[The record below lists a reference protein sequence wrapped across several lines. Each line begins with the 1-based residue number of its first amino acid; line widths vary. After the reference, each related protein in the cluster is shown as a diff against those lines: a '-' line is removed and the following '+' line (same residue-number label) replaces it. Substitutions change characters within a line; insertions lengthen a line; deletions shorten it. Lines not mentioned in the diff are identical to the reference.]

1 MHRDRTD
8 NPRETL
14 LHRYSM
20 LLGRITALSNT
31 IAQATR
37 PATTPTL
44 ARHLVHPL
52 NPLPEH
58 ANPLAPDT
66 FFQVLNTQP
75 LPEVTETQK
84 EMLEDRSRMDERALA
99 TLVGSL
105 RDKLERESAKTAR
118 LKGVIEEKLE
128 EVDWAMRI
136 GEDEEDLFGGEEET
150 PGAFSLKDY
159 VDKV

>member
-1 MHRDRTD
+1 
-8 NPRETL
+8 
-14 LHRYSM
+14 M

-84 EMLEDRSRMDERALA
+84 EMLEDRSRMDERPW
-99 TLVGSL
+99 L
-105 RDKLERESAKTAR
+105 RWWGAYGTSWRERAPR
-118 LKGVIEEKLE
+118 RRG
-128 EVDWAMRI
+128 
-136 GEDEEDLFGGEEET
+136 
-150 PGAFSLKDY
+150 
-159 VDKV
+159 